1 MPDYLSVEE
10 ARERAGV
17 RVALTAG
24 VPGPWGEATKALL
37 KVRKIEYAPVLQV
50 MGEANDALAAWTG
63 HRNAPIVV
71 YNDEP
76 ARVGWAEILFLT
88 ERLGNGPSLIPHDPD
103 ERATMMGL
111 SHEICGE
118 NGLGWARRLNL
129 LHPSIEAGPDDPGYE
144 LSARFGRWYGY
155 SDAAGR
161 ASARRAAEVLGVL
174 SRQLAS
180 QRAAGREFLV
190 GNALSAVD
198 LYWAAFCALVEP
210 LPDDLSVHAMPP
222 GLRALY
228 ESSPPEVR
236 EAASPELLAHRD
248 FLYREVIGLPLD
260 F

>member
-1 MPDYLSVEE
+1 MPDYLSVQE
-10 ARERAGV
+10 AKDRPGL

-50 MGEANDALAAWTG
+50 MAEPNEELFDWTG
-63 HRNAPIVV
+63 HRNAPIAV
-71 YNDEP
+71 YDDEP

-88 ERLGNGPSLIPHDPD
+88 ERLGSGPSLIPRDPAD
-103 ERATMMGL
+103 RALMMGL
-111 SHEICGE
+111 AHEICGE
-118 NGLGWARRLNL
+118 QGLGWVRRLNL
-129 LHPSIEAGPDDPGYE
+129 LHPSIQAGPADPGYE
-144 LSARFGRWYGY
+144 VSARFGRWYGY
-155 SDAAGR
+155 SDDAGR

-174 SRQLAS
+174 SRQLAA
-180 QRAAGREFLV
+180 QRTAGRDFLV
-190 GNALSAVD
+190 GDALSAVD

-210 LPDDLSVHAMPP
+210 LPDDQSVTAMPP

-236 EAASPELLAHRD
+236 AAASPELMAHRD
-248 FLYREVIGLPLD
+248 VLYREVIGLPLD